1 MEYGEASRKSD
12 NMYKNPE
19 SREIVTGTQNARRW
33 EVVGS
38 CNGQQPQGPLRA
50 ADGGK
55 WPRSWG
61 LVRTL
66 ENVLGSS
73 GSY

>member
-1 MEYGEASRKSD
+1 MEYGEVSRKSD
-12 NMYKNPE
+12 NMYKNAE

-38 CNGQQPQGPLRA
+38 CNGQQLQGPLRA
-50 ADGGK
+50 ADGGE

-66 ENVLGSS
+66 ESVLRSA

>member
-1 MEYGEASRKSD
+1 MEYGEGSRESD
-12 NMYKNPE
+12 NMYKN
-19 SREIVTGTQNARRW
+19 REIVTGESATQNARRW

-38 CNGQQPQGPLRA
+38 CNGQQLQGPLRA

-55 WPRSWG
+55 WPRSRG
-61 LVRTL
+61 PVRTL
-66 ENVLGSS
+66 ENVLRSA